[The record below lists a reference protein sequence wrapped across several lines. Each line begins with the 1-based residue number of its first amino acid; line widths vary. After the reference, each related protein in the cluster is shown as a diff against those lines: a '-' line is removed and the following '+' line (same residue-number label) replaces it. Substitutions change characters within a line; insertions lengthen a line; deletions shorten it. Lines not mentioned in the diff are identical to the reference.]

1 MIFIGIVTIL
11 SIFSAKVIST
21 LKKIKLKYYIIT
33 GLIACAIIIYLLYI
47 GINTIA
53 PLELYKNINMDN
65 NAVTR
70 DINEVTPNTSY
81 TFEFDINSEV
91 DFKVDDNY
99 KIQIC
104 ERNKYDDIIETHE
117 FEFGTYKGTK
127 AIEFITTK
135 YTCKFL
141 LRFESKNKVAQKGL
155 TINNMKI
162 NGEDRAV
169 NYKYLPIRLVDKVK
183 DIKFNTISVQGR
195 LSYYKDAIKLI
206 GRYGI
211 LGVGADGWKDRR
223 VEVQEYYDYANEAH
237 SYILEVFCEFGI
249 IGFIAIIAIIIYII
263 KLIIKIIRQKEYD
276 FINNSILIAIL
287 AIIIHSSVDF
297 DLSFMY
303 MLIMFFTLIAMV
315 NKNKNTIVNNE
326 KIAMK
331 NDKKITNLDKK
342 KNIITSNEK
351 STISDKKK
359 GRYNKIDKCMKI
371 IIFAML
377 IITIYFNSRICINLI
392 KKEENPYSEEILY
405 NHLQIDENF
414 SENIDKII
422 SRRKYT
428 SHAEM
433 IDEIIRKENLTEE
446 NYIKLFE
453 VLKSEKELFKNDVYG
468 KIYRIY
474 IYQDIILNINQNKQ
488 EYEQEILSEINST
501 KELLEK
507 PEKCR
512 LSLEEIR
519 QCQERLDDFVDKI
532 I

>member
-1 MIFIGIVTIL
+1 
-11 SIFSAKVIST
+11 
-21 LKKIKLKYYIIT
+21 
-33 GLIACAIIIYLLYI
+33 
-47 GINTIA
+47 
-53 PLELYKNINMDN
+53 MDN

-91 DFKVDDNY
+91 DFKVEDNY

-127 AIEFITTK
+127 TIEFTTTK
-135 YTCKFL
+135 DTCKFL
-141 LRFESKNKVAQKGL
+141 LRFESKSKVAQKGL

-169 NYKYLPIRLVDKVK
+169 NYKYLPIRLVDKIK

-195 LSYYKDAIKLI
+195 LSYYKDTIKLI

-211 LGVGADGWKDRR
+211 LGVGADGWKERR
-223 VEVQEYYDYANEAH
+223 VEVQEYYDSANEAH
-237 SYILEVFCEFGI
+237 SYILKVFCEFGI

-315 NKNKNTIVNNE
+315 NKNKDTIVNNE
-326 KIAMK
+326 KF
-331 NDKKITNLDKK
+331 
-342 KNIITSNEK
+342 
-351 STISDKKK
+351 TISDKKK
-359 GRYNKIDKCMKI
+359 ERYNKIDKCMKI
-371 IIFAML
+371 IIFAVL

-414 SENIDKII
+414 SKNIDKII

-428 SHAEM
+428 SHTEM
-433 IDEIIRKENLTEE
+433 VDEIIRKENLTEE

-474 IYQDIILNINQNKQ
+474 IYEDIILNINQNKQ
-488 EYEQEILSEINST
+488 EYEQEILSEINSA

-512 LSLEEIR
+512 LSSKEIK
-519 QCQERLDDFVDKI
+519 QCQERLDDFFLRNQNHQKGE
-532 I
+532 

>member
-1 MIFIGIVTIL
+1 
-11 SIFSAKVIST
+11 
-21 LKKIKLKYYIIT
+21 
-33 GLIACAIIIYLLYI
+33 
-47 GINTIA
+47 
-53 PLELYKNINMDN
+53 
-65 NAVTR
+65 
-70 DINEVTPNTSY
+70 
-81 TFEFDINSEV
+81 
-91 DFKVDDNY
+91 
-99 KIQIC
+99 
-104 ERNKYDDIIETHE
+104 
-117 FEFGTYKGTK
+117 
-127 AIEFITTK
+127 
-135 YTCKFL
+135 
-141 LRFESKNKVAQKGL
+141 
-155 TINNMKI
+155 MKI

-195 LSYYKDAIKLI
+195 LSYYKDTIKLI

-223 VEVQEYYDYANEAH
+223 VEVQEYYDSANEAH

-315 NKNKNTIVNNE
+315 NNE

-342 KNIITSNEK
+342 KIIITSKEK

-359 GRYNKIDKCMKI
+359 ERYNKIDKCMKI

-405 NHLQIDENF
+405 NHLQIDDNF
-414 SENIDKII
+414 SKNIDKII

-453 VLKSEKELFKNDVYG
+453 VLKAEKELFKNDVYG

-474 IYQDIILNINQNKQ
+474 IYEDIILNINQNKQ
-488 EYEQEILSEINST
+488 EYEQEILSEINSA

-512 LSLEEIR
+512 LSSKEIK
-519 QCQERLDDFVDKI
+519 QCQERLDDFLLRHQNHQKGE
-532 I
+532 

>member
-1 MIFIGIVTIL
+1 MVSIL
-11 SIFSAKVIST
+11 GFFSSKVIKL
-21 LKKIKLKYYIIT
+21 LKRIKLKYYIIA
-33 GLIACAIIIYLLYI
+33 GLIICAIIIYLLYI

-91 DFKVDDNY
+91 DFKVEDNY

-127 AIEFITTK
+127 TIEFTTTK
-135 YTCKFL
+135 DTCKFL
-141 LRFESKNKVAQKGL
+141 LRFESKSKVAQKGL

-195 LSYYKDAIKLI
+195 LSYYKDTIKLI

-223 VEVQEYYDYANEAH
+223 VEVQEYYDSANEAH

-249 IGFIAIIAIIIYII
+249 IGFIAIISIIIYIL
-263 KLIIKIIRQKEYD
+263 KLIIDIGKQKETD
-276 FINNSILIAIL
+276 VINMSIVIAIL

-315 NKNKNTIVNNE
+315 NNE

-342 KNIITSNEK
+342 KMIITSNEK
-351 STISDKKK
+351 STISDKEK

-405 NHLQIDENF
+405 NHLQIDDNF
-414 SENIDKII
+414 SKNIDKII

-428 SHAEM
+428 SHAEI
-433 IDEIIRKENLTEE
+433 IDEIMRKENLTEE

-453 VLKSEKELFKNDVYG
+453 VLKAEKELFKNDVYG

-474 IYQDIILNINQNKQ
+474 IYEDIILNINQNKQ
-488 EYEQEILSEINST
+488 EYEQEILSEINSA

-512 LSLEEIR
+512 LSSKEIK
-519 QCQERLDDFVDKI
+519 QCQERLDDFLLRHQNHQKGE
-532 I
+532 